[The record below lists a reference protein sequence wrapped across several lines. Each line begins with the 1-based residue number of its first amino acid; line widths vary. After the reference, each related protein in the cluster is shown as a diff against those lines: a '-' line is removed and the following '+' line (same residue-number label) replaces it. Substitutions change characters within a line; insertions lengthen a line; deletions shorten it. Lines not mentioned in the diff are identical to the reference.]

1 MKKLFVCFLVTMF
14 SLHLAKADQ
23 CALLP
28 KNVADNAYHLLKNA
42 GSYIDFCAPCMDKEP
57 VTKHVNNLEI
67 QSVYYKPTNKT
78 LYQILIDGTP
88 IDIAYVYVNGKNLG
102 IQSECTP
109 IHDVPEY
116 IDDYVL
122 GRWHFEE
129 KDIQ

>member
-1 MKKLFVCFLVTMF
+1 
-14 SLHLAKADQ
+14 
-23 CALLP
+23 
-28 KNVADNAYHLLKNA
+28 
-42 GSYIDFCAPCMDKEP
+42 MDKEP

-78 LYQILIDGTP
+78 LYQILIDDTP

-102 IQSECTP
+102 IQSESAP

-122 GRWHFEE
+122 GRWHLEE